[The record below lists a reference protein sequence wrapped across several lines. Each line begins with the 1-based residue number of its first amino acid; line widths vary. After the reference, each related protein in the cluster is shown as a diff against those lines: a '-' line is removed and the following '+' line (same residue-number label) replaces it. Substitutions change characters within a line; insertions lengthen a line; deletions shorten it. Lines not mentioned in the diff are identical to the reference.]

1 MCKRGL
7 SVAGKGQF
15 QAMVLANKAI
25 GRRFYRLSLELSGK
39 AAEFFAAAGPGQFA
53 QLDASGLSLPEPTSI
68 CEDLRDVSQ
77 RQILLRRPFS
87 FCDVVAKG
95 KTKTCIEILY
105 CVVGPATLRMTTLA
119 CDDRL
124 SIIGPLGNGFSIPE
138 GKKLALLVAGGMG
151 APPLQHLA
159 KVLATG
165 HCGVETLA
173 FAGAKTIMDLPFELS
188 SQQIFAGAGL
198 WLGEF
203 ARYGIKSIIATE
215 DGSAGYAG
223 LITECLSQWLDKN
236 TVSASETIIY
246 TCGPEAMMAEVAKIA
261 QAHNIDCQV
270 SLERMMACGIG
281 LCQSCAVECRQEGSD
296 ETVYKL
302 CCKDGPVFDSKDV
315 VWNRK

>member
-1 MCKRGL
+1 
-7 SVAGKGQF
+7 
-15 QAMVLANKAI
+15 
-25 GRRFYRLSLELSGK
+25 
-39 AAEFFAAAGPGQFA
+39 
-53 QLDASGLSLPEPTSI
+53 
-68 CEDLRDVSQ
+68 
-77 RQILLRRPFS
+77 
-87 FCDVVAKG
+87 
-95 KTKTCIEILY
+95 
-105 CVVGPATLRMTTLA
+105 VGPATLRMTTLA
-119 CDDRL
+119 RDDRL
-124 SIIGPLGNGFSIPE
+124 SIIGPLGNGFSIPK

-165 HCGVETLA
+165 HSGVEALA

-188 SQQIFAGAGL
+188 SQQISAGAGL

-203 ARYGIKSIIATE
+203 AQYSIKSIIATE

-236 TVSASETIIY
+236 TVSASQTIIY

-281 LCQSCAVECRQEGSD
+281 LCQSCAVECRQESSD

-302 CCKDGPVFDSKDV
+302 CCKDGPVFDSRDI